1 VATGELGVGVNDGVY
16 EAPEL
21 VEIGSINE
29 LTFGTDKRYGD
40 SDGFT
45 FMGVPITNAS
55 A

>member
-1 VATGELGVGVNDGVY
+1 MRGDSQY

-21 VEIGSINE
+21 VILGSVVE
-29 LTFGTDKRYGD
+29 LTLDTDKKYGD

-45 FMGVPITNAS
+45 FMGIPITNAS